1 MSLLAGLG
9 KLNLSSMSN
18 WGNFG
23 KAINGGGGGFNMGKL
38 GELGSALGAA
48 GSAGYTP
55 YTATTVS
62 GTSKAADPDKKALD
76 AQYQALDMTRANT
89 NMGINDAEAQNLN
102 LGINRVNQNTAARSN
117 ALKQEAAGRGLGGS
131 GMDFALR
138 AQNEQTGANAANEA
152 GIEAQQTANQ
162 RALTSI
168 AQLGALGGDLN
179 DQAFNR
185 GQAEDAF
192 NQFNAAA
199 KNAAATGNAGNQVAV
214 NQGNLGNYTQNRQFA
229 QNAAN
234 QRRGQNIQ
242 MAGALVGAG
251 GAVAGRR

>member
-1 MSLLAGLG
+1 MSLFALG
-9 KLNLSSMSN
+9 SKSIGSL
-18 WGNFG
+18 GG
-23 KAINGGGGGFNMGKL
+23 KGGGGNPLARL
-38 GELGSALGAA
+38 GDIGGALGAA
-48 GSAGYTP
+48 SAAGYNP
-55 YTATTVS
+55 YTATTVK
-62 GTSKAADPDKKALD
+62 GTSQAADADKKALD

-89 NMGINDAEAQNLN
+89 NMGINDAEKNNLN
-102 LGINRVNQNTAARSN
+102 LGINKVNQNTAARSN

-138 AQNEQTGANAANEA
+138 AQNEQTGANAANAA

-168 AQLGALGGDLN
+168 AQLGALGGDIN
-179 DQAFNR
+179 DQQFNR
-185 GQAEDAF
+185 GQAADAF
-192 NQFNAAA
+192 NQFNVQQQN
-199 KNAAATGNAGNQVAV
+199 NAAAGNAGNQVAV
-214 NQGNLGNYTQNRQFA
+214 NQGNLGAYTQNRQFA

>member
-1 MSLLAGLG
+1 MSIFALG
-9 KLNLSSMSN
+9 SRLIGSL
-18 WGNFG
+18 GG
-23 KAINGGGGGFNMGKL
+23 KGGGGNPLARL
-38 GELGSALGAA
+38 GDIGGALGAA
-48 GSAGYTP
+48 SAAGYNP
-55 YTATTVS
+55 YAATTVK
-62 GTSKAADPDKKALD
+62 GTSQAADADKKALD

-89 NMGINDAEAQNLN
+89 NMGINDAEKNNLN
-102 LGINRVNQNTAARSN
+102 LGINKVNQNTAARSN

-168 AQLGALGGDLN
+168 AQLGALGGDIN
-179 DQAFNR
+179 DQVFNR
-185 GQAEDAF
+185 GQAADAF
-192 NQFNAAA
+192 NQFNVQQQN
-199 KNAAATGNAGNQVAV
+199 NAASGNAGNQVAV
-214 NQGNLGNYTQNRQFA
+214 NQGNLGAYTQNRQFA

-242 MAGALVGAG
+242 MAGSLIGAG

>member
-1 MSLLAGLG
+1 MSIFALG
-9 KLNLSSMSN
+9 SKLIGSL
-18 WGNFG
+18 GG
-23 KAINGGGGGFNMGKL
+23 KGGGGNPLARL
-38 GELGSALGAA
+38 GDIGGALGAA
-48 GSAGYTP
+48 SAAGYNP
-55 YTATTVS
+55 YTATTVK
-62 GTSKAADPDKKALD
+62 GTSQAADADKKALD

-89 NMGINDAEAQNLN
+89 NMGINDAEKNNLN
-102 LGINRVNQNTAARSN
+102 LGINKVNQNTAARSN

-138 AQNEQTGANAANEA
+138 AQNEQTGANAANAA

-168 AQLGALGGDLN
+168 AQLGALGGDIN
-179 DQAFNR
+179 DQQFNR
-185 GQAEDAF
+185 GQAADAF
-192 NQFNAAA
+192 NQFNVQQQN
-199 KNAAATGNAGNQVAV
+199 NAAAGNAGNQVAV
-214 NQGNLGNYTQNRQFA
+214 NQGNLGAYTQNRQFA

>member
-1 MSLLAGLG
+1 MSIFALG
-9 KLNLSSMSN
+9 NKLIGSL
-18 WGNFG
+18 GG
-23 KAINGGGGGFNMGKL
+23 KGGGGNPLARL
-38 GELGSALGAA
+38 GDIGGALGAA
-48 GSAGYTP
+48 SAAGYNP
-55 YTATTVS
+55 YTATTVK
-62 GTSKAADPDKKALD
+62 GTSQAADADKKALD

-89 NMGINDAEAQNLN
+89 NMGINDAEKNNLN
-102 LGINRVNQNTAARSN
+102 LGINKVNQNTTARSN

-138 AQNEQTGANAANEA
+138 AQNEQTGANAANAA

-168 AQLGALGGDLN
+168 AQLGALGGDIN
-179 DQAFNR
+179 DQQFNR
-185 GQAEDAF
+185 GQAADAF
-192 NQFNAAA
+192 NQFNVQQQN
-199 KNAAATGNAGNQVAV
+199 NAAAGNAGNQVAV
-214 NQGNLGNYTQNRQFA
+214 NQGNLGAYTQNRQFA